1 MICRLLTRKRRTGMS
16 NEAVGL
22 AFLECGLRRP
32 VIAKSHFASYS
43 AYVNTSILLISAF
56 LF

>member
-32 VIAKSHFASYS
+32 VIAK
-43 AYVNTSILLISAF
+43 
-56 LF
+56 